1 MRQHF
6 PCTFEPNCGR
16 LILRSILISMKKFPA
31 VWLLIVFSFST
42 QFAVAQSPDK
52 ASIESAMKKAATY
65 FRNEL
70 AVNGGYVYFY
80 SRDLQRRLG
89 EGPATPTEI
98 WVQPPGTPT
107 VGMAYLAAWE
117 ATGDNFYL
125 EAAREVGEALIYGQL
140 ESGGWRNSIDFDPAG
155 PRIDQYRN
163 GKGKGKN
170 FSSLDDGITQAALQM
185 LIQLDG
191 ALKFQAKNIH
201 EAAEFGL
208 KNLLQAQ
215 FANGAFP
222 QGWDGPVSQSHP
234 EKKANYPDYDWRTEG
249 RIKEY
254 WDLYNLNDDIASD
267 VAETLLEAIRVYDK
281 SEYKSALAKLGD
293 FLILAQMPEPQPAWA
308 QQYNYDMQPVWA
320 RKFEPP
326 AIAGA
331 ESQGIME
338 TLLKIYRAT
347 GDKKYLEPV
356 VPGVKYLQR
365 SLLPDG
371 KIARYYELENN
382 KPLYMSRKGDVY
394 SLTNSDSNL
403 PSHYGWKWESRLD
416 DIIAAYREVA
426 AGNPFPTGE
435 STAADLVRETR
446 DIIQGLDDLGRWISI
461 YKGERLIGQAK
472 FREGDE
478 YISSEVFSKNLQTLS
493 RALQ

>member
-1 MRQHF
+1 MRQLF
-6 PCTFEPNCGR
+6 PCTFKPNCGR
-16 LILRSILISMKKFPA
+16 LIPRSILIVMKKFPA
-31 VWLLIVFSFST
+31 VWLLIAFSFST
-42 QFAVAQSPDK
+42 QFAFAQSPDK

-89 EGPATPTEI
+89 EGAATPTEI

-191 ALKFQAKNIH
+191 ALNQEAKNIH

-208 KNLLQAQ
+208 QNLLKAQ

-281 SEYKSALAKLGD
+281 AEYKSALAKLGD

-320 RKFEPP
+320 RKFEP
-326 AIAGA
+326 
-331 ESQGIME
+331 
-338 TLLKIYRAT
+338 
-347 GDKKYLEPV
+347 
-356 VPGVKYLQR
+356 
-365 SLLPDG
+365 
-371 KIARYYELENN
+371 ARNRW
-382 KPLYMSRKGDVY
+382 SRVARNHGNAVE
-394 SLTNSDSNL
+394 NL
-403 PSHYGWKWESRLD
+403 PGHRRQEVSRTRG
-416 DIIAAYREVA
+416 AGSEV
-426 AGNPFPTGE
+426 
-435 STAADLVRETR
+435 STA
-446 DIIQGLDDLGRWISI
+446 IS
-461 YKGERLIGQAK
+461 A
-472 FREGDE
+472 
-478 YISSEVFSKNLQTLS
+478 
-493 RALQ
+493 A